1 MLASWKKKQSE
12 REVRNGMNAIY
23 PRLWR
28 YCVVMTG
35 NRDDAGDL
43 AQMTCVRAIEKSDQ
57 FEAGTHLDR
66 WVFRMANRI
75 WLNELRSKAVR
86 RGAGLLAV
94 EEIEIADKKPHS
106 EANIFTSEVLTK
118 VGALPEA
125 QRVVV
130 MLVYVEG
137 HKYAEAAEMLDIP
150 IGTVMSRLA
159 AARKTLQAGLA
170 PINVK
175 AKSSVDGR
183 R

>member
-1 MLASWKKKQSE
+1 MLREKKAE
-12 REVRNGMNAIY
+12 REVRRGLNAIY

-28 YCVVMTG
+28 YAVVMTG

-43 AQMTCVRAIEKSDQ
+43 AQMTCVRAIEKSAQ
-57 FEAGTHLDR
+57 FEPGSHLDR

-86 RGAGLLAV
+86 RGAGLLPV
-94 EEIEIADKKPHS
+94 EEIELADTKPHS
-106 EANIFTSEVLTK
+106 EANIFTTEVLTK

-170 PINVK
+170 PVDVK
-175 AKSSVDGR
+175 AKNSVDSR